1 MIEKHDMA
9 NLIPNHMIQLDGW
22 NLAPEVHLV
31 RGEPE
36 EGVDDGGGG
45 DVVKVAQ
52 LLRPHPRAGR

>member
-1 MIEKHDMA
+1 
-9 NLIPNHMIQLDGW
+9 MIQLDGW

>member
-1 MIEKHDMA
+1 MA
-9 NLIPNHMIQLDGW
+9 GIHVVYV
-22 NLAPEVHLV
+22 PEIHLV

-52 LLRPHPRAGR
+52 LLRPHRAGLGHR